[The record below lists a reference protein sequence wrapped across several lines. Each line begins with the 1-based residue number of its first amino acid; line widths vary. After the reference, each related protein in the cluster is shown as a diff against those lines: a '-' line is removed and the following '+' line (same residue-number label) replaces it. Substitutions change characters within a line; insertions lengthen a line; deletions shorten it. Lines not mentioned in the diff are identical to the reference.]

1 MILRKASKM
10 KKLVRTISET
20 PNMYTSELLG
30 SLRGL
35 SSASRILDIAISKR
49 MKPSNQPFLTNSAM
63 KFLTKLSG
71 EKIKREYPSCAY

>member
-1 MILRKASKM
+1 M

-35 SSASRILDIAISKR
+35 SSARRILEIAISKR

-63 KFLTKLSG
+63 KFLTELSG
-71 EKIKREYPSCAY
+71 EKIHNEYPYYVY